1 MENQSAKC
9 HLIERFTRFR
19 LEGEAGVAEG
29 APVEAAALPAQEQRL
44 GEPLLRDPEPG
55 MEIIPCILLFL
66 ILTDGRGDPL
76 LKCAMQCLC

>member
-1 MENQSAKC
+1 MQFPHGHDLKKDKRAKC

-55 MEIIPCILLFL
+55 MGIFP
-66 ILTDGRGDPL
+66 
-76 LKCAMQCLC
+76 

>member
-1 MENQSAKC
+1 MENQRAKC
-9 HLIERFTRFR
+9 HLYEKLTRFR

-55 MEIIPCILLFL
+55 MEIIP
-66 ILTDGRGDPL
+66 
-76 LKCAMQCLC
+76 